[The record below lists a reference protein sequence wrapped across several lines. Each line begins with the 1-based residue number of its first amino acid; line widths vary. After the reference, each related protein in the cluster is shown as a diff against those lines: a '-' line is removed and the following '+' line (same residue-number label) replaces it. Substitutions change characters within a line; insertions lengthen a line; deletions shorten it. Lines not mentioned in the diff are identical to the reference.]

1 MTNTI
6 SNISAKLFLIALL
19 LLAGGLSSKLNAQKR
34 KIIGN
39 TLIYVNESDSTEVEA
54 ETEEFDIDKY
64 FNPNISDEERALHK
78 KNIQQFT
85 DRIKA
90 NPNDVS
96 AYVNRGAYYSYLGLY
111 PQAIKD
117 YDKAIELY
125 PGIPEVWYNR
135 GLAKARFVYSLDAC
149 KDLKKAEGLGLAQ
162 AKGVIIHN
170 CGRYR
175 AQLESSQE

>member
-1 MTNTI
+1 M
-6 SNISAKLFLIALL
+6 LL
-19 LLAGGLSSKLNAQKR
+19 CLAGSFSTDVNAQKR
-34 KIIGN
+34 KIVGN
-39 TLIYVNESDSTEVEA
+39 TLIFVNESDSTEAEA

-64 FNPNISDEERALHK
+64 FNPNISEEERALHK

-117 YDKAIELY
+117 YNKAIELY

-135 GLAKARFVYSLDAC
+135 GLAKARFVYTLDAC
-149 KDLKKAEGLGLAQ
+149 KDLKKAQDLGLAQ
-162 AKGVIIHN
+162 AKGVIIQN

-175 AQLESSQE
+175 AQLETAEQE

>member
-1 MTNTI
+1 MTNT
-6 SNISAKLFLIALL
+6 SFNISTRILLVILFFV
-19 LLAGGLSSKLNAQKR
+19 AGGLSTKLNAQKR
-34 KIIGN
+34 KIVGN
-39 TLIYVNESDSTEVEA
+39 TLIYVNETDSAETETK
-54 ETEEFDIDKY
+54 TEEFDIDKY

-135 GLAKARFVYSLDAC
+135 GLAKARFVYTLDAC
-149 KDLKKAEGLGLAQ
+149 QDLKKAQDLGLAQ
-162 AKGVIIHN
+162 AKGVIIQN

-175 AQLESSQE
+175 AQLASSQE